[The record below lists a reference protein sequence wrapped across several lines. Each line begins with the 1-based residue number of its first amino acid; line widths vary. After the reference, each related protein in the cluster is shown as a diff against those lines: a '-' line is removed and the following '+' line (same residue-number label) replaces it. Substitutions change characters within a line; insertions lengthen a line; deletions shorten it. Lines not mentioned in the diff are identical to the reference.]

1 MSGTFRCL
9 MIAGILFSSFPV
21 MGLDFDREIAR
32 QEVVTVRVVET
43 LHQDRGRIRQSGH
56 INRKFRQQRK
66 DFQITLLP
74 KKRARKSSF

>member
-43 LHQDRGRIRQSGH
+43 LHQDRGRIRQARH
-56 INRKFRQQRK
+56 IKRKFRQQSNDYK
-66 DFQITLLP
+66 VTLIP
-74 KKRARKSSF
+74 KKRTRKSSF